1 MSDQEKQQVNEL
13 VDIVDRLNAVAP
25 GASTDWGFATRV
37 YVQGVQDGIEA
48 AKLAAKKG
56 EDKGEDDD

>member
-25 GASTDWGFATRV
+25 DALTDWGFVTRA
-37 YVQGVQDGIEA
+37 YAQGVQDGMEA
-48 AKLAAKKG
+48 AELAAKRG
-56 EDKGEDDD
+56 EDNG